1 MNQLTSSELMAKA
14 EELMA
19 QAKELR
25 KQEVATIVREV
36 VLKLNEYD
44 IALSDLKAAGYRYS
58 DGSER
63 KSATAGG
70 KKDGRQ
76 EVKKKYVDPA
86 NPQKMW
92 SGRGRRPKFV
102 VDHEAAGGSLEDLLI
117 KK

>member
-25 KQEVATIVREV
+25 KKEVATIVRDV
-36 VLKLNEYD
+36 VTKLNEFE
-44 IALSDLKAAGYRYS
+44 ITLSDLKSAGYKYS
-58 DGSER
+58 EASR
-63 KSATAGG
+63 PQSAAAASG

-76 EVKKKYVDPA
+76 EVKKKYADPA
-86 NPQKMW
+86 NPHNKW

-102 VDHEAAGGSLEDLLI
+102 MAHEASGGKLEDLLI
-117 KK
+117 K

>member
-25 KQEVATIVREV
+25 KQEVATIVRDV
-36 VLKLNEYD
+36 VIKLNEFE
-44 IALSDLKAAGYRYS
+44 ITLSDLKSAGYKYS
-58 DGSER
+58 EVS
-63 KSATAGG
+63 KPQSTAASG

-76 EVKKKYVDPA
+76 EVKKKYVDPT
-86 NPQKMW
+86 NPQNKW

-102 VDHEAAGGSLEDLLI
+102 IAHEASGGKLEDLLI
-117 KK
+117 K